1 MLKVLHGPVN
11 VGNQPWVLSRY
22 ERACGLQSDL
32 VVNYNTWFG
41 YQADQVLTHLA
52 RRSVL
57 DKLRRLCF
65 AMSAPFRYDVFHYYF
80 GLSFTSWNDYG
91 LRTPLWFQD
100 LKLAR
105 RLGLKVFMTLQGCDA
120 RLSARSADRN
130 RYTPCTIGECAAAQ
144 NCREILDGQR
154 KFLIEQVIPL
164 VDKTF
169 ILNPELM
176 HYVPGATFL
185 PYASVDI
192 NALQPRYPDGR
203 KPLRIVHAP
212 SDPSLKGTK
221 YIIEVMERLKKN
233 YDIKFTLV
241 QNVPHAEAL
250 KLYEQADLLIDQL
263 LFGWYGGIAVE
274 LMALGKA
281 VACYLRE
288 EDFGCLPREMIEAL
302 PIIRVTK
309 DSLESVLE
317 RIIADPDQL
326 RVLGHRSRE
335 FVERW
340 HNPHRIAAAVV
351 ECYQNPKLSLRL

>member
-1 MLKVLHGPVN
+1 MLRVLHGPVN

-22 ERACGLQSDL
+22 ERVCGLRSDL

-41 YQADQVLTHLA
+41 YQADQVLTPLS
-52 RRSVL
+52 RGSVL
-57 DKLRRLCF
+57 DKLRRFCF
-65 AMSAPFRYDVFHYYF
+65 AMSAPFRYDVIHYYF
-80 GLSFTSWNDYG
+80 GLSFTSWNVYG
-91 LRTPLWFQD
+91 LKTPLWFRD

-105 RLGLKVFMTLQGCDA
+105 RLGRKVFMTLQGCDV

-130 RYTPCTIGECAAAQ
+130 RYTPCTIGECAAAK
-144 NCREILDGQR
+144 NCRETLDAQR
-154 KFLIEQVIPL
+154 KFLIDQVIPL
-164 VDKTF
+164 ADKTF

-192 NALQPRYPDGR
+192 NALRPHYPDGC
-203 KPLRIVHAP
+203 KPLTIVHAP

-221 YIIEVMERLKKN
+221 YIVEVMERLKKK
-233 YDIKFTLV
+233 YEITFKLV
-241 QNVPHAEAL
+241 QNVPHGEAL
-250 KLYEQADLLIDQL
+250 QLYEQADLLIDQL

-274 LMALGKA
+274 LMALGKP

-288 EDFGCLPREMIEAL
+288 EDFGCLPGEMIEAL

-309 DSLESVLE
+309 ESLESDLE

-326 RVLGHRSRE
+326 GALGRRSRE
-335 FVERW
+335 
-340 HNPHRIAAAVV
+340 
-351 ECYQNPKLSLRL
+351 